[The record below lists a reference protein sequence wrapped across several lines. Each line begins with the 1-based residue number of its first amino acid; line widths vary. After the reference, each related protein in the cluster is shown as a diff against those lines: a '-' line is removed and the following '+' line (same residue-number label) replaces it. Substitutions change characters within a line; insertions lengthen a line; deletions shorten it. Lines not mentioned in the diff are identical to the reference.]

1 MKTQDFVCAWAA
13 LAAFTALGCAADAPS
28 PDGEAAAD
36 TLPVTVADALNGPMG
51 VLVDDDGNVWI
62 AESGTGGEQETM
74 SPIPGSSEP
83 VPVRYGATA
92 RILRIAPDGSVREE
106 AVLPS
111 FMLGDQAYGA
121 AGLAIVDG
129 VLYASSGGRVEGAS
143 GERLPNVAAVVRVA
157 DGQVTEIANTW
168 DIERSE
174 NPAGAAVETNPW
186 GLAAGPDGMLWLADA
201 AGNTLWRIDPASGAL
216 QLAAVF
222 EAMPGPIPH
231 PARGGALEIEPVP
244 TGVAIDGNGDV
255 YVSLL
260 PGLPFLPG
268 TAKVVR
274 VGADGVVSDHA
285 TGLTMLTD
293 LAMGPDGRLYAV
305 SLGEFTERGPTP
317 NSGAVLRIGR
327 DTTSEAV
334 LSGLS
339 APTAIAFDRDGN
351 AYVTLDGA
359 GPPGTGRVMRYP
371 GVARRSGAQ

>member
-1 MKTQDFVCAWAA
+1 MKTQDFVCACAA
-13 LAAFTALGCAADAPS
+13 LAALGCAADAPS
-28 PDGEAAAD
+28 PDGETAED
-36 TLPVTVADALNGPMG
+36 TLPVTVADGLNGPMG

-74 SPIPGSSEP
+74 SPIPGGNGP
-83 VPVRYGATA
+83 VAVRYGATA
-92 RILRIAPDGSVREE
+92 RILRIAPDGSIREE

-111 FMLGDQAYGA
+111 FMLGDQPYGA

-157 DGQVTEIANTW
+157 DGQVTEVANTW

-174 NPAGAAVETNPW
+174 NPAGAVVETNPW

-222 EAMPGPIPH
+222 EAMPGPIPN

-244 TGVAIDGNGDV
+244 TGVAVGGNGEV
-255 YVSLL
+255 FVSLL
-260 PGLPFLPG
+260 PGMPFLPG
-268 TAKVVR
+268 SAKVVR
-274 VGADGVVSDHA
+274 VSADGVVSDHA

-293 LAMGPDGRLYAV
+293 LAVGPDGRLYAV

-317 NSGAVLRIGR
+317 NSGAVLRIGP

-351 AYVTLDGA
+351 AYVTLNGA

-371 GVARRSGAQ
+371 GVARRSGAR